1 MPNWVREV
9 KIGSN
14 NLSKIDP
21 KTNLKQH
28 ASWDGFWIAL
38 GSIFGRFGAQ
48 VGGRV
53 GAKLAP
59 KSEEMGYQN
68 DVKKSS
74 KIWRRKGT
82 QWFRS
87 GRVSRPL
94 KESLRDPLILEY
106 KSTSA
111 LRACALG
118 TLLYRAR
125 GPGADPIAFGQPA
138 PGPGM
143 KGCLD
148 VWFLW
153 LVGWLADWLFGL
165 LVGCKIHQV
174 GGGKSVNLFQKP

>member
-1 MPNWVREV
+1 MVR
-9 KIGSN
+9 
-14 NLSKIDP
+14 
-21 KTNLKQH
+21 
-28 ASWDGFWIAL
+28 
-38 GSIFGRFGAQ
+38 
-48 VGGRV
+48 GGPRWSGV
-53 GAKLAP
+53 QAP
-59 KSEEMGYQN
+59 
-68 DVKKSS
+68 
-74 KIWRRKGT
+74 
-82 QWFRS
+82 
-87 GRVSRPL
+87 

-118 TLLYRAR
+118 TLRYRAR

-138 PGPGM
+138 PGLGM

-174 GGGKSVNLFQKP
+174 GGGKSVNLFQKPCSWIPKSSKIGRKRGLGKVLGVPSGLLEGSWGAFEPKRAP

>member
-1 MPNWVREV
+1 MPKLTKNP
-9 KIGSN
+9 
-14 NLSKIDP
+14 SKINQKLQKNNP

-143 KGCLD
+143 K
-148 VWFLW
+148 
-153 LVGWLADWLFGL
+153 
-165 LVGCKIHQV
+165 
-174 GGGKSVNLFQKP
+174 